1 MFSGSSTSPSSG
13 AAKPNPTSLPLSSK
27 PKGDE
32 ERGRR
37 AEGMAGAAR
46 GGGGT
51 ADEARSRW
59 KGCAG
64 SGCNGCHAA
73 LGAAA
78 FAGAAAGPMSGFDAS
93 ACAALTCGALPG
105 GALAMRRGA
114 AGVTSA
120 ARGLSPL
127 LITMRGG
134 SIGLGSARARF
145 GKRSGTES
153 SGAASSTV
161 GLPNLAALL
170 SRLSSGSSAADLLG
184 GES

>member
-27 PKGDE
+27 PKGD
-32 ERGRR
+32 GRR

-51 ADEARSRW
+51 
-59 KGCAG
+59 
-64 SGCNGCHAA
+64 

-93 ACAALTCGALPG
+93 ACAALTCGG

-134 SIGLGSARARF
+134 STGLGSARARF